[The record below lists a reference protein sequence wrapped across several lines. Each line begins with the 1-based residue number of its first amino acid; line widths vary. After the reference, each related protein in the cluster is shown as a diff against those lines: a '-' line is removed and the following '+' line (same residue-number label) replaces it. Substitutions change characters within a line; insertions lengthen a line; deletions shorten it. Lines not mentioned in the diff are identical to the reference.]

1 MSEKYGFVYI
11 WYDRKHKRFYIG
23 SHWGTENDGYICSS
37 TWMRNAYKR
46 RPFDFKRR
54 IIDRNI
60 QDKKDLLQI
69 EDKILRKIPFEKLG
83 IRYYNLKNHAQ
94 GNHSYPHREETKRK
108 ISEAQLGSKNHMFGK
123 FHSEEARKKIS
134 DAGKN
139 KKLKLETRRKI
150 SETRLKKIESG
161 DLVIV
166 GHKHNEIS
174 INKIKEKRA
183 LQVFSEES
191 KKKMSES
198 AKGRKW
204 YKCQETGKRV
214 FYKESVV

>member
-1 MSEKYGFVYI
+1 
-11 WYDRKHKRFYIG
+11 
-23 SHWGTENDGYICSS
+23 
-37 TWMRNAYKR
+37 MRDAYRR
-46 RPFDFKRR
+46 RPNDFSRK
-54 IIDRNI
+54 IIETNI
-60 QDKKDLLQI
+60 NDKSILFLK
-69 EDKILRKIPFEKLG
+69 EDKELRKIPTTALG
-83 IRYYNLKNHAQ
+83 KRYYNLKNYAG
-94 GNHSYPHREETKRK
+94 GNHGKTCREETKRK
-108 ISEAQLGSKNHMFGK
+108 IGEAQLGPKNHMFGK
-123 FHSEEARKKIS
+123 SHSEEARKKIS

-150 SETRLKKIESG
+150 SETRLRKIESG

-166 GHKHNEIS
+166 GHKHNESS